1 MEDCNTG
8 AVNHH
13 EAKEKAMKRLY
24 GLLVL
29 QKEVERQF
37 GDTGY
42 NVFVFE
48 SDIFY
53 IDISTEAPIYCV
65 PLNST
70 VQFTS
75 YYPKRLVDFER
86 SCQQKLKE
94 AKRKV
99 IK

>member
-8 AVNHH
+8 VVNHH

-24 GLLVL
+24 GLLDL
-29 QKEVERQF
+29 QKEVERRF

-42 NVFVFE
+42 NVFVFGSYLTIKYRE
-48 SDIFY
+48 GQGD
-53 IDISTEAPIYCV
+53 IDIAIY
-65 PLNST
+65 SE
-70 VQFTS
+70 
-75 YYPKRLVDFER
+75 DFER